1 MKICIVCSHGGHL
14 TEMLQ
19 LMEAFEGHAVFFIT
33 YDSPRTRELKNEYL
47 FDNLGENLLKLLSS
61 LPRIFRILHK
71 ERPHVIVST
80 GAEIAIPVFYIAKLL
95 RIKTIF
101 IESWCRV
108 NKPSITGKIVYPIAD
123 VFLVQWK
130 ELLKKYGKKARHEGG
145 VF

>member
-19 LMEAFEGHAVFFIT
+19 LMDAFEGHDVFFIT

-47 FDNLGENLLKLLSS
+47 FDNLGENPLKLLSS

-80 GAEIAIPVFYIAKLL
+80 GAEIAIPVFYTAKLL
-95 RIKTIF
+95 MIKMIF

-123 VFLVQWK
+123 VFFVQWK
-130 ELLKKYGKKARHEGG
+130 QLLKKYGKKAKYEGA
-145 VF
+145 VI